1 MQKQAELEQR
11 KTELELASTTTTA
24 VNDANVMNGP
34 TSNAPA
40 GPHSDPDSDSGAVE
54 TVAVTPTPTAAPIR
68 EEEND
73 TSLHASSLPPAVP
86 TPS

>member
-11 KTELELASTTTTA
+11 KTELELASTTTAA

-40 GPHSDPDSDSGAVE
+40 GPHSDSDSGAVE

-73 TSLHASSLPPAVP
+73 TSSHASSLPPAVP